1 MPRAGLAA
9 GIMTAILV
17 TLVMGC
23 AWPSSADAVQVAA
36 PGASV
41 RAESMVEGAVVAVTS
56 SIRRTE
62 DGRTEGPSVSLLLR
76 VDGELLSVAVAEG
89 ARVVAADGR
98 AIDPNEIPLS
108 ARVRAEGQPISPTQF
123 EAALVEVLP

>member
-1 MPRAGLAA
+1 MHRAGFTA

-17 TLVMGC
+17 TLAIGC
-23 AWPSSADAVQVAA
+23 AWPSSADAVQVAT
-36 PGASV
+36 PGAPV
-41 RAESMVEGAVVAVTS
+41 RADDVVEGSVVAVTS

-98 AIDPNEIPLS
+98 AIEPNEIPLS
-108 ARVRAEGQPISPTQF
+108 ARVRAEGRPLSPTQF
-123 EAALVEVLP
+123 EATLVEVLP